1 MELTSGQARALA
13 EWLIVGT
20 EVCGVASAVP
30 MCRPLWCVDHRDLDP
45 SEPGALVEHYGPV
58 VSVKVSGPELS
69 AAVGVRVK
77 AADIDGDRHVFLE
90 LILPDG
96 LTSVT
101 EAQACKIAANLLD
114 SADVYDGLL

>member
-30 MCRPLWCVDHRDLDP
+30 MCRPLWCIDHRDLDP

-58 VSVKVSGPELS
+58 MSVKVSGPELS
-69 AAVGVRVK
+69 AAAGVRVK
-77 AADIDGDRHVFLE
+77 AADVDGYRHVFLE
-90 LILPDG
+90 LILSDE

-114 SADVYDGLL
+114 SADVYDGL